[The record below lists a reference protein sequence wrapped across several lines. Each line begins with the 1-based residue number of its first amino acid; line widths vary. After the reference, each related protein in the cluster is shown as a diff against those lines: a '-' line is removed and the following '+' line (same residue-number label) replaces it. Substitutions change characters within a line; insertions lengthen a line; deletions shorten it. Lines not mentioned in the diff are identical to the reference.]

1 MQIAGCSFGQVK
13 KLMGFFPLALILFV
27 PLQAKKSYNTS
38 FLELGQ
44 APVGRLLVK
53 YATPAVVAMTAS
65 SLYNIIDAV
74 FIGQGVGALAIAGIS
89 LTFPVM
95 QLTGAFGAMVGVGA
109 ATLLSVKLGERDYDT
124 ARRILGN
131 VLVMNVV
138 MGVAIAALMLLFID
152 PILYFFGAGE
162 ETISYARDFMRVILY
177 GNVVTHLY
185 LGLNALLRSAS
196 HPKRAMVATIYT
208 VLINVVLAPLFI
220 YGFHWG
226 IKGAAW
232 ATVLS
237 QTIVLFWQFKM
248 FSRKDELL
256 HFQRGIYRLRRSI
269 VGQSLAIGMSPF
281 LMNLCACMITV
292 VINWSL
298 AHYGGDME
306 IASYGIVNRLAFLF
320 LMVVIG
326 LNQGMQPIAG
336 YNYGARLYGRLHEVL
351 TRTITMATCV
361 MTFGF
366 LLGMFVPQL
375 CARAFTTDPELIMRV
390 AHDMRIQL
398 LAFPIIGF
406 QIVTTNFFQCIG
418 MPGKSIF
425 LSLSRQLIFLLPP
438 LLILPRLIGSDGI
451 WWSMPISDT
460 LATFTTAYLFFR
472 QMKKFKRMEAAQ

>member
-13 KLMGFFPLALILFV
+13 KLMVFFPFALILFV
-27 PLQAKKSYNTS
+27 PLQAKMSYNTS

-292 VINWSL
+292 VI
-298 AHYGGDME
+298 
-306 IASYGIVNRLAFLF
+306 
-320 LMVVIG
+320 G

-472 QMKKFKRMEAAQ
+472 QMKKFKKMEAAQ